1 MVGIIDYKA
10 GNAPSVLSAVRRL
23 GFGAEFV
30 REPGR
35 LSAVDKIIL
44 PGVGS
49 AGATMDSLR
58 QMGMTGPLE
67 RAVLEEKKPF
77 LGVCVGLQAL
87 FERSE
92 EDGAV
97 CLGWLKGEVRR
108 FGGAGLKVPQMGWNS
123 VRFRKDAFRGAA
135 ASEQTREDY
144 FYFVNSY
151 RALPEDE
158 SVVWGVTDYGG
169 EFASAVHRENIFA
182 TQFHIEKSG
191 PAGLRLLEG
200 FLGHA

>member
-10 GNAPSVLSAVRRL
+10 GNAPSVLSSVRHL
-23 GFGAEFV
+23 GFEAELV
-30 REPGR
+30 REPGQ
-35 LSAVDKIIL
+35 LSVVDKIIL

-58 QMGMTGPLE
+58 RMGLVPLLE
-67 RAVLEEKKPF
+67 KAVLKDKKPF
-77 LGVCVGLQAL
+77 LGVCVGLQVL
-87 FERSE
+87 FDRSE
-92 EDGAV
+92 EDDAV
-97 CLGWLKGEVRR
+97 CLGWLRGEVRR
-108 FGGAGLKVPQMGWNS
+108 FGGRGLKVPQMGWNS
-123 VRFRKDAFRGAA
+123 VRFRKDTT
-135 ASEQTREDY
+135 ASAQTREDY

-169 EFASAVHRENIFA
+169 EFASAVNSGNIYA

-191 PAGLRLLEG
+191 PAGLMLLEG
-200 FLGHA
+200 FLKNT